1 MAMEKYHY
9 RPKGAKTKAD
19 EIVLPFAK
27 DALSAGFIRKNRK
40 GADAEELGWRM
51 IEAVAD
57 EKTLAKID
65 DLTIEEF
72 RTFMTEW
79 QGEGSPNVG
88 ES

>member
-9 RPKGAKTKAD
+9 RPKSAKTKAD

-40 GADAEELGWRM
+40 DADAEELGWRM

-57 EKTLAKID
+57 EKALEKID
-65 DLTIEEF
+65 VLSIEEF
-72 RTFMTEW
+72 RDFMAGW
-79 QGEGSPNVG
+79 QGEESPNVG